1 MVMLFL
7 LFSDLHGSLSGLDR
21 LKRAIEAFSPDALI
35 DLGDSFR
42 GAFDSDSSSVAEF
55 LSSSIAPT
63 IFIKG
68 NCDFDSDGYRV
79 GALLQESLDVTLFG
93 KAFHLSHK
101 PPTRLGYQG
110 YLFGHTH
117 RKTLYQDGGAV
128 YCNPG
133 SIALPRDG
141 SESFALVDE
150 SGIRLIDA
158 SDLQLIERLGF

>member
-7 LFSDLHGSLSGLDR
+7 VFSDLHGSLSGLDR

-55 LSSSIAPT
+55 LSSSAAPT

-68 NCDFDSDGYRV
+68 NCDFDSDGYRI
-79 GALLQESLDVTLFG
+79 GALLQEGLDITLFG

-101 PPTRLGYQG
+101 PPTKLGYQG

-117 RKTLYQDGGAV
+117 RKTLYQDGGAI

-141 SESFALVDE
+141 KESFALMDE

-158 SDLQLIERLGF
+158 SSLQVIERLDF

>member
-141 SESFALVDE
+141 SESFALMDE

>member
-1 MVMLFL
+1 MTTIFA
-7 LFSDLHGSLSGLDR
+7 FSDTHEKPLS
-21 LKRAIEAFSPDALI
+21 PALV
-35 DLGDSFR
+35 
-42 GAFDSDSSSVAEF
+42 SVAEESDFVFF
-55 LSSSIAPT
+55 LGDGARGIGDLALHKG
-63 IFIKG
+63 FYGVKG

-79 GALLQESLDVTLFG
+79 GALLQEGLDITLFG

-117 RKTLYQDGGAV
+117 HKTLYQDGGAI

-141 SESFALVDE
+141 KESFALMDE

-158 SDLQLIERLGF
+158 SDLQVIERLGF

>member
-7 LFSDLHGSLSGLDR
+7 VFSDLHGSLSGLQR
-21 LKRAIEAFSPDALI
+21 LKTAIEAFSPDALI

-42 GAFDSDSSSVAEF
+42 GAFDSDSSAVAEF
-55 LSSSIAPT
+55 LSGLSAPT
-63 IFIKG
+63 IFVKG

-79 GALLQESLDVTLFG
+79 GATLEDSLDLTLFG

-117 RKTLYQDGGAV
+117 RKTLYQDGGVV

-141 SESFALVDE
+141 KESFALMDE
-150 SGIRLIDA
+150 SGIRLVDA
-158 SDLQLIERLGF
+158 SDLRVIEHLGF

>member
-7 LFSDLHGSLSGLDR
+7 VFSDLHGSLSGLDR

-55 LSSSIAPT
+55 ISSSSAPT

-79 GALLQESLDVTLFG
+79 GALLQESLDITLFG

-133 SIALPRDG
+133 SIASPSDG
-141 SESFALVDE
+141 KESFALMDE
-150 SGIRLIDA
+150 SGIRLVDA

>member
-7 LFSDLHGSLSGLDR
+7 VFSDLHGSLSGLDR

-42 GAFDSDSSSVAEF
+42 GAFDSDSSAVAEF
-55 LSSSIAPT
+55 LSSSAAPT

-68 NCDFDSDGYRV
+68 NCDFDSDEYRV
-79 GALLQESLDVTLFG
+79 GAMLQEGLDITLFG

-117 RKTLYQDGGAV
+117 RKTLYQDGGAI

-141 SESFALVDE
+141 SESFALMDE

-158 SDLQLIERLGF
+158 SDLQVIERLDF

>member
-7 LFSDLHGSLSGLDR
+7 VFSDLHGSLSGLDR

-55 LSSSIAPT
+55 LSSSSAPT

-68 NCDFDSDGYRV
+68 NCDFESDGYRV
-79 GALLQESLDVTLFG
+79 GALLQEGIDITLFG

-101 PPTRLGYQG
+101 PPTKLGYQG

-117 RKTLYQDGGAV
+117 RKSLYADGGAV

-141 SESFALVDE
+141 KESFALMDE
-150 SGIRLIDA
+150 SGIRLLDA
-158 SDLQLIERLGF
+158 TDLQVLERLDF